1 MSLDTASAALAH
13 YKELIAI
20 LKRVKE
26 AATQPDELPDEED
39 EEEDKDDDEE
49 DSASSNDEASD
60 EDFNPPTRGYIS
72 FLSNTL

>member
-1 MSLDTASAALAH
+1 MSLDTASAASAH

-39 EEEDKDDDEE
+39 KEEDDEDNKE
-49 DSASSNDEASD
+49 DSALSNDKALD
-60 EDFNPPTRGYIS
+60 KDFNPPTCGYIS
-72 FLSNTL
+72 LLSNIL